1 MKKGISLLLL
11 TASLIISSCSKN
23 STYHTKNQLKLSKR
37 NHYYSTKP
45 FKKVK
50 SNKSIPKKTA
60 STKTNITNL
69 HSATNSSK
77 KCFYMVCSYYGK
89 KFQGKITSNGEVYD
103 MNKFTCANK
112 TLPFGTILKVSDEES
127 GLSVNVRVNDRGP
140 FVDGRDLDLSKSA
153 AEKIGLVKYGVK
165 KLKVEIIA
173 FGD

>member
-1 MKKGISLLLL
+1 
-11 TASLIISSCSKN
+11 
-23 STYHTKNQLKLSKR
+23 
-37 NHYYSTKP
+37 
-45 FKKVK
+45 
-50 SNKSIPKKTA
+50 
-60 STKTNITNL
+60 
-69 HSATNSSK
+69 
-77 KCFYMVCSYYGK
+77 
-89 KFQGKITSNGEVYD
+89 

-112 TLPFGTILKVSDEES
+112 TLPFGTILKVTDEES